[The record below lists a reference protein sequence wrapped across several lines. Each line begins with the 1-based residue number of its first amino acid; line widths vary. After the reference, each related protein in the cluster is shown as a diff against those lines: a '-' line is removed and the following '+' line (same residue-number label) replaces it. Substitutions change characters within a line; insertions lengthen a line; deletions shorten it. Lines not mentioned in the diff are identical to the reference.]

1 MVTPITS
8 FTDLFARGNQLA
20 ISIDLPFNFSPWPI
34 NTETNLTSGKPANDS
49 AKSFPAQLAGLVDDN
64 PDTEYVLPAK
74 GWVEIDLGR
83 DRLLGELD
91 IQGEVPKKFNVKV
104 YGTTD
109 KVDQADVWID
119 EIDSDLFRRAYNL
132 TGDTIYRPSPNT
144 ARYVRIENL
153 TDTPAHLK
161 GIKVFAARKT

>member
-1 MVTPITS
+1 
-8 FTDLFARGNQLA
+8 
-20 ISIDLPFNFSPWPI
+20 IDLPFNFGPWPI
-34 NTETNLTSGKPANDS
+34 NTETNLIVGKPANDS

-83 DRLLGELD
+83 DRLLGEFD
-91 IQGEVPKKFNVKV
+91 IQGEVPHKFNVKV

-119 EIDSDLFRRAYNL
+119 EINADLFRSAYGQ
-132 TGDTIYRPSPNT
+132 TGDSIYRPSPNT

-153 TDTPAHLK
+153 TDKPARLK
-161 GIKVFAARKT
+161 GIKVFAAKKT